1 MMRAVR
7 LLTLVIAA
15 GLLVPAAAS
24 AQTPPPDER
33 VAAQALADAAK
44 RLVAAADAQ
53 EDDAVWL
60 DTCEALDK
68 EPPARRR
75 SAATDYVDGLA
86 QRFFVD
92 GLRPALMRFRTDI
105 AGAQTFDLVLRSG
118 RAAGRRIARTLDAVV
133 PAGEP
138 DPCAAYEAYAK
149 AGYPAGPARE
159 ARAIE
164 QRLEEIDTRR
174 IDRKIRA
181 AADRMRELG
190 VSRADARAF
199 RRLAD

>member
-44 RLVAAADAQ
+44 RLVEAADAQ
-53 EDDAVWL
+53 DDDAVWL

-92 GLRPALMRFRTDI
+92 GLRPALMRFRTEI
-105 AGAQTFDLVLRSG
+105 AAAQTADPVLRSG
-118 RAAGRRIARTLDAVV
+118 RAAGRRIARTADEVI
-133 PAGEP
+133 PAGEA
-138 DPCAAYEAYAK
+138 DPCAAYEAYAR
-149 AGYPAGPARE
+149 AGYPEGPARA
-159 ARAIE
+159 ARALDR
-164 QRLEEIDTRR
+164 RLEEIATARTRR
-174 IDRKIRA
+174 KIHA
-181 AADRMRELG
+181 AAERMRELG

-199 RRLAD
+199 RQLAD

>member
-1 MMRAVR
+1 MRFLPALIALV
-7 LLTLVIAA
+7 LLA
-15 GLLVPAAAS
+15 PAPAS

-33 VAAQALADAAK
+33 AAAQALADAAK
-44 RLVAAADAQ
+44 RLVAEADGL
-53 EDDAVWL
+53 EDDAVWV
-60 DTCEALDK
+60 DTCDALKK

-75 SAATDYVDGLA
+75 DAASDYANGLEL
-86 QRFFVD
+86 RFYID

-133 PAGEP
+133 PPGEP